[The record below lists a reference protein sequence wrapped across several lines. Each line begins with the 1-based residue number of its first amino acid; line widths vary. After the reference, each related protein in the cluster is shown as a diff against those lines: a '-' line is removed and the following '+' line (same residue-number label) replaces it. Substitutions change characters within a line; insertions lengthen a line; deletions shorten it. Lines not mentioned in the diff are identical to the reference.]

1 MPPGATLR
9 AKATVSAPRL
19 APMSTTWSPGCNA
32 CAMTVN
38 SASVHSPYSMSERE
52 MKVSLLSTTI
62 WPCFVSVISIMAVLQ
77 VARAQ
82 DDAATFP

>member
-1 MPPGATLR
+1 
-9 AKATVSAPRL
+9 
-19 APMSTTWSPGCNA
+19 
-32 CAMTVN
+32 
-38 SASVHSPYSMSERE
+38 MSERE